1 MNNQN
6 SNFQS
11 SNEFEVN
18 KNNENKIEQKIKSVK
33 FKSILDKFEKKSTE
47 NSSKN
52 ENFSNN
58 DENVNS
64 NEQIPKIK
72 RNYTQNYDIKAK
84 EENEIKTVKTKN
96 DKLLKAK
103 RKILMM
109 NELNKK
115 ISVSKEITGKA
126 KELEKKITNDFDKN
140 NNKNNIKK
148 NSKGKKGISSS
159 KNSKKKYFIKKGK
172 YKDN

>member
-1 MNNQN
+1 MYFFIININNYFFINKMKNQN

-18 KNNENKIEQKIKSVK
+18 KNNENNLDQKIKSVK

-58 DENVNS
+58 DNIENVNS
-64 NEQIPKIK
+64 NPIIK
-72 RNYTQNYDIKAK
+72 RNYTQNYDNFVKK

-126 KELEKKITNDFDKN
+126 KELEKKMTNDFDKN
-140 NNKNNIKK
+140 KIKK
-148 NSKGKKGISSS
+148 KSDDIDD
-159 KNSKKKYFIKKGK
+159 FL
-172 YKDN
+172 D

>member
-18 KNNENKIEQKIKSVK
+18 KNNENKFEQKIKSVK

-126 KELEKKITNDFDKN
+126 KELEKKMTNDFDKN
-140 NNKNNIKK
+140 KIKK
-148 NSKGKKGISSS
+148 KSDDIDD
-159 KNSKKKYFIKKGK
+159 FL
-172 YKDN
+172 D

>member
-18 KNNENKIEQKIKSVK
+18 KNNENKFEQKIKSVK

-140 NNKNNIKK
+140 NNKNINKK
-148 NSKGKKGISSS
+148 SDDIDD
-159 KNSKKKYFIKKGK
+159 FL
-172 YKDN
+172 D

>member
-18 KNNENKIEQKIKSVK
+18 KNNEKNFEQKIKSVK

-52 ENFSNN
+52 ENFSINDENN
-58 DENVNS
+58 ENVNS

-72 RNYTQNYDIKAK
+72 RNYTQNYDIKTK

-140 NNKNNIKK
+140 NNKNINKK
-148 NSKGKKGISSS
+148 SDDIDD
-159 KNSKKKYFIKKGK
+159 FL
-172 YKDN
+172 D

>member
-18 KNNENKIEQKIKSVK
+18 KNNENKFEQKIKSVK

-72 RNYTQNYDIKAK
+72 RNFTQNYDIKAK

-140 NNKNNIKK
+140 NNKNINKK
-148 NSKGKKGISSS
+148 NCDDIDD
-159 KNSKKKYFIKKGK
+159 FL
-172 YKDN
+172 D

>member
-18 KNNENKIEQKIKSVK
+18 KNNENKFEQKIKSVK

-140 NNKNNIKK
+140 NNKNNINKK
-148 NSKGKKGISSS
+148 SDDIDD
-159 KNSKKKYFIKKGK
+159 FL
-172 YKDN
+172 D

>member
-18 KNNENKIEQKIKSVK
+18 KNNENKFEQKIKSVK

-52 ENFSNN
+52 ENFNNN
-58 DENVNS
+58 DNNNENVNS

-72 RNYTQNYDIKAK
+72 RNFTQNYDIKAK

-126 KELEKKITNDFDKN
+126 KELEKKMTNDFDKN

-148 NSKGKKGISSS
+148 NSDDIDD
-159 KNSKKKYFIKKGK
+159 FL
-172 YKDN
+172 D

>member
-18 KNNENKIEQKIKSVK
+18 KNNEKNFVQKIKSVK

-72 RNYTQNYDIKAK
+72 RNYTQNYDIKK

-115 ISVSKEITGKA
+115 ISVSKEITWKA

-140 NNKNNIKK
+140 NNKNINKK
-148 NSKGKKGISSS
+148 NSDDIDD
-159 KNSKKKYFIKKGK
+159 FL
-172 YKDN
+172 D